1 MSGDSRIPAFGGR
14 LITPANPDFELA
26 RLTNNAAWDA
36 RPALIARPADAK
48 DVAAV
53 VRWARATG
61 QVLAIRSGGH
71 SIAGHSTGDGV
82 AVLDL
87 AALDQV
93 EFDAAGA
100 TAWVGPGVT
109 ASAFTKAA
117 FERGRAVSFGDTGT
131 VGLGGLILGG
141 GIGWLVRKYGLTIDS
156 LLAAEVVDADGELRM
171 VGPEQDPDLFWA
183 LRGGAGNFGVVTR
196 YQLALKPVGEVIHGT
211 LLMPATPETVHDVL
225 LFGYRAPDDLT
236 LMPYVM
242 AIPPMDQVPASQH
255 GRLGLWVDT
264 LWAGS
269 VAEGEDVL
277 AGLRAIAPAL
287 MDDIRPKPYP
297 AVYGEPSGQRSPWTS
312 SSIFIDDVD
321 ERVFVTLA
329 EALAQAPTGASLAVF
344 RVLGG
349 AAGRVAN
356 DATAYGWRDRN
367 YLIWLIA
374 DYPDVEGA
382 QPRSYA
388 SWVREARTSLTSHGS
403 GAFVSFMGAD
413 DPESVA
419 ACYPA
424 GTLARLRAI
433 KRHWDPENLFRH
445 NHNIAPADGV
455 DTTC

>member
-1 MSGDSRIPAFGGR
+1 LSSDSRIPGFGGR
-14 LITPANPDFELA
+14 LITPAKPEFELA
-26 RLTNNAAWDA
+26 RLTNNAAWDS
-36 RPALIARPADAK
+36 RPALIARAADAK

-53 VRWARATG
+53 VRWARATE

-87 AALDQV
+87 AALDRV
-93 EFDAAGA
+93 EFDAAGE

-117 FERGRAVSFGDTGT
+117 FERGGGVSFGDTGT
-131 VGLGGLILGG
+131 VGLGGLIPGG

-156 LLAAEVVDADGELRM
+156 LLAADLVTADGELRT
-171 VGPEQDPDLFWA
+171 VSAVHEPDLFWA
-183 LRGGAGNFGVVTR
+183 LRGGGGNFGVVTR
-196 YQLALKPVGEVIHGT
+196 YQLALNPIGEVLHGM
-211 LLMPATPETVHDVL
+211 LLMPATAETLRGVL
-225 LFGYRAPDDLT
+225 AIGHAAPDDLT

-242 AIPPMDQVPASQH
+242 AIPPMDEVPASEH

-269 VAEGEDVL
+269 AADGADVL

-287 MDDIRPKPYP
+287 LDDIGPKPYP
-297 AVYGEPSGQRSPWTS
+297 AVYREPSGQRSPWTS

-329 EALAQAPTGASLAVF
+329 EALGQAPTGTSLAIF

-382 QPRSYA
+382 EPKSYA

-424 GTLARLRAI
+424 ETLARLRDI
-433 KRHWDPENLFRH
+433 KRHWDPDNFFRH
-445 NHNIAPADGV
+445 NHNIAPAAGV